1 MLGPTHA
8 EVHLGMIGYGIARVA
23 LNGTESL
30 AIHIQVQVDTRLG
43 LVIATVVN
51 TDRCSIHPFVGN
63 HAGMLFLGG
72 EVVADAVQTL
82 CGGLGLRTA
91 VLNHALIEGTGL
103 LKQTV
108 VEIGL
113 CLFEGDS
120 TL

>member
-8 EVHLGMIGYGIARVA
+8 EVHLGMIGNGIARVA